1 MKTRIL
7 IVSFVLALSAMT
19 LAQRKPD
26 HVDSAAVSPDKY
38 TVLLENEHVRVLEY
52 QIQPGEKEAWHTHPP
67 KASYIVSGGKLR
79 ITPEDGDSFVV
90 DEASGTAAWMGAVG
104 PHFGENVGTTPIR
117 IALIEIKSLAAEPFD
132 KIEPGS
138 LQWPNQV
145 RSSNRHQVG

>member
-26 HVDSAAVSPDKY
+26 HVDPAAVSPDKY

-52 QIQPGEKEAWHTHPP
+52 EIQPGEKEAWHTHPP

-79 ITPEDGDSFVV
+79 ITPEGGDSFVV
-90 DEASGTAAWMGAVG
+90 DEDSGTAAWMGAVG

-117 IALIEIKSLAAEPFD
+117 IALIEIKSLADEPFE
-132 KIEPGS
+132 KIE
-138 LQWPNQV
+138 
-145 RSSNRHQVG
+145 RRD